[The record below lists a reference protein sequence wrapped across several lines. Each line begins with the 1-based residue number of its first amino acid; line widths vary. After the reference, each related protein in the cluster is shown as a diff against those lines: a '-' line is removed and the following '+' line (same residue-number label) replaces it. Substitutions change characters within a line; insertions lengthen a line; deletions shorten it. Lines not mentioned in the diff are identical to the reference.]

1 MEYNI
6 FMRYLYE
13 DLILEVKTKIKIQ
26 IQKLNIEKYRLK
38 FIYQLIFI
46 SNLI

>member
-1 MEYNI
+1 
-6 FMRYLYE
+6 MRYLYE
-13 DLILEVKTKIKIQ
+13 DLILEVKIKIKIQ